1 MSRLTPTYRIV
12 LNSARGEREATVTP
26 SISTLHLDP
35 HLFRSVPP
43 RHCGTD
49 AGFSLA
55 HGKPLVNADALP
67 VPAVLLACT
76 LQIGAINLAF
86 GEIADVTILFPA
98 LPALI
103 R

>member
-12 LNSARGEREATVTP
+12 PNSARDEREATVTP
-26 SISTLHLDP
+26 SISSLHLDP

-43 RHCGTD
+43 RHCGTN
-49 AGFSLA
+49 AGISLA
-55 HGKPLVNADALP
+55 QGKPLVNADALP

-76 LQIGAINLAF
+76 LQIGASSLSF
-86 GEIADVTILFPA
+86 GEIADVMILFPD